1 MLDLDR
7 TMFFKAKF
15 DVQADPGVDALWSVV
30 LSVRDWTLAKAQRD
44 GYSMPVGMRE
54 WSRLKAGETMCSP
67 GGSVRLYAA
76 LHREGE
82 VGTWACQHVEDQ
94 RCAGCAPR
102 RWITEVGF
110 EGRDLDS
117 GTVSIITMYSDLP
130 GFMGP
135 LQPAPRP
142 NIPLL
147 MEKLLEND
155 MLSCTVEGLPLA
167 LHPIE
172 FGPRGADRLRNFL
185 ALPHRETPVVVV
197 APTRSGELPIDPEA
211 ITAQLGPNAFVCFTR
226 DAAALDALNGPLEPN
241 ELECRPGSLR
251 IYAPQPHFD
260 VLGDGINHRFFSAAA
275 LREDGG
281 AGCLAI
287 LRRALAQDVHARDTS
302 IRMEDVKRLNRRS
315 SRERASRRR
324 EEEIQ
329 DLAIEQMA
337 QMVEQAEGDAREVE
351 AELDAALDECDAVR
365 DELARARA
373 EIHELE
379 LKNASLEWSLAQR
392 GEALPSAREAMER
405 ASELTVFDIGRIFVE
420 AFPDRIDF
428 SDRGWS
434 SLEVCTYEPKA
445 FWSALHSMCTV
456 LYPLYR
462 QGSANMSAE
471 FGANSKFRLARG
483 EGPQTRANGKLM
495 RQREDFYQG
504 RPLCI
509 EPHISSSTGDP
520 NSPQFI
526 RIYFGWDAESAKLVI
541 GETRHLTNATTR
553 KLS

>member
-1 MLDLDR
+1 
-7 TMFFKAKF
+7 
-15 DVQADPGVDALWSVV
+15 
-30 LSVRDWTLAKAQRD
+30 
-44 GYSMPVGMRE
+44 
-54 WSRLKAGETMCSP
+54 MC
-67 GGSVRLYAA
+67 
-76 LHREGE
+76 
-82 VGTWACQHVEDQ
+82 T
-94 RCAGCAPR
+94 
-102 RWITEVGF
+102 
-110 EGRDLDS
+110 
-117 GTVSIITMYSDLP
+117 
-130 GFMGP
+130 
-135 LQPAPRP
+135 
-142 NIPLL
+142 
-147 MEKLLEND
+147 
-155 MLSCTVEGLPLA
+155 
-167 LHPIE
+167 
-172 FGPRGADRLRNFL
+172 
-185 ALPHRETPVVVV
+185 
-197 APTRSGELPIDPEA
+197 
-211 ITAQLGPNAFVCFTR
+211 
-226 DAAALDALNGPLEPN
+226 
-241 ELECRPGSLR
+241 
-251 IYAPQPHFD
+251 
-260 VLGDGINHRFFSAAA
+260 
-275 LREDGG
+275 
-281 AGCLAI
+281 
-287 LRRALAQDVHARDTS
+287 RDTS

-392 GEALPSAREAMER
+392 GEALPSAREAMEQ

-471 FGANSKFRLARG
+471 FGANSKFKLARG

>member
-110 EGRDLDS
+110 EGRDRDS

-185 ALPHRETPVVVV
+185 ALPHRETPVIVV

-211 ITAQLGPNAFVCFTR
+211 ISAQLGPNAFVCFTR
-226 DAAALDALNGPLEPN
+226 DATALDALNGPLEPN

-260 VLGDGINHRFFSAAA
+260 VLGDGINHRFFSAAS

-337 QMVEQAEGDAREVE
+337 QMVEQAEGDARE
-351 AELDAALDECDAVR
+351 
-365 DELARARA
+365 
-373 EIHELE
+373 
-379 LKNASLEWSLAQR
+379 
-392 GEALPSAREAMER
+392 AMER

-434 SLEVCTYEPKA
+434 SLEVCAYEPKA